1 MSILE
6 NLIVLKENID
16 KINNNELINKEKIKN
31 KTKRE
36 IKNLK

>member
-16 KINNNELINKEKIKN
+16 KVNNNELINKEKIKN